1 MSNEVAIL
9 KKESEAAFLAVLTVG
24 KQAAQQLAEARLAM
38 DPVAESMAMAFGIA
52 SLQDAIRANPQAI
65 AVLQRMAGHKWGF
78 KTDRDA
84 WDGTGST
91 YKPDV
96 LVPCF
101 CEALMNQ
108 LRPIGNEFNVI
119 TGSMY
124 VTKEGWAGLLSRL
137 PGVTEVDSR
146 PGAIVDYEVRDFT
159 TKKGDAK
166 KKITASVSAT
176 ADCHVWGQHV
186 QVRAWKLEEADER
199 LQLSVIADEIDEAL
213 DQLRGKADARILER
227 LHQKVKAL
235 SLAGPQGVP
244 QVERPARI
252 ETAQPAWKQVEEP
265 PGVESVPVATEQ
277 PSSPMDQPGVP
288 TPEYWNHQWKTAAK
302 TVGHTEGDPHVLIE
316 FARRIREATTA
327 EQLDEVIHDAKQNVG
342 KEPYQF
348 SQKFM
353 IRLQEYR
360 DWRLMQ
366 IQTA

>member
-78 KTDRDA
+78 KTDQDA
-84 WDGTGST
+84 WDGSGSA
-91 YKPDV
+91 YKPDT

-108 LRPIGNEFNVI
+108 LRPIGNEFNII
-119 TGSMY
+119 TSSMY
-124 VTKEGWAGLLSRL
+124 VTKEGWAGLLARL

-146 PGAIVDYEVRDFT
+146 PGAIVDYDVRDFT
-159 TKKGDAK
+159 TKKGVAK

-213 DQLRGKADARILER
+213 DQLKGKADARILER

-244 QVERPARI
+244 QAERPARI
-252 ETAQPAWKQVEEP
+252 ETAQPAWKHVEEP
-265 PGVESVPVATEQ
+265 VKEARPAEPPQGLDGWAESRKSLNKMLSKDPSEAATVMELW
-277 PSSPMDQPGVP
+277 DAIAAAETTETLEETG
-288 TPEYWNHQWKTAAK
+288 KTIGELKAHFSARVVDELRRLYVYRQQCLKEAA
-302 TVGHTEGDPHVLIE
+302 
-316 FARRIREATTA
+316 
-327 EQLDEVIHDAKQNVG
+327 
-342 KEPYQF
+342 
-348 SQKFM
+348 
-353 IRLQEYR
+353 
-360 DWRLMQ
+360 
-366 IQTA
+366 